1 MKDEIPTAG
10 GCALVA
16 IFAALLLTAS
26 IAAAALTLNLTCNQ

>member
-16 IFAALLLTAS
+16 ILAALLLTAS
-26 IAAAALTLNLTCNQ
+26 IAAAALTLNLTCQQ